1 MANNA
6 DVGGLVKSIRERL
19 GISQEKLAA
28 QLGVTFSSVN
38 RWENGHRRPSP
49 LAMRSI
55 EELAVKIGFRADT
68 KNPATPDMGQEDT
81 KENFRSVT

>member
-1 MANNA
+1 MKDEQ
-6 DVGGLVKSIRERL
+6 DVGWLVKSIRQRL

-38 RWENGHRRPSP
+38 RWENGHRKPSP

-55 EELAVKIGFRADT
+55 EELAAKIGLQPEIRG
-68 KNPATPDMGQEDT
+68 GQS
-81 KENFRSVT
+81 KHG

>member
-1 MANNA
+1 MPGVYSTFYVTGDTVMAKSQ
-6 DVGGLVKSIRERL
+6 DVGWLVKSIRERL

-38 RWENGHRRPSP
+38 RWENGHRKPSP

-55 EELAVKIGFRADT
+55 EKLAEKVGLST
-68 KNPATPDMGQEDT
+68 EVQNG
-81 KENFRSVT
+81 

>member
-1 MANNA
+1 MANDQ
-6 DVGGLVKSIRERL
+6 DVGWLVRSIRERL

-38 RWENGHRRPSP
+38 RWENGHRKPSP

-55 EELAVKIGFRADT
+55 EELAAKVGLRSEAQG
-68 KNPATPDMGQEDT
+68 GQSSH
-81 KENFRSVT
+81 R